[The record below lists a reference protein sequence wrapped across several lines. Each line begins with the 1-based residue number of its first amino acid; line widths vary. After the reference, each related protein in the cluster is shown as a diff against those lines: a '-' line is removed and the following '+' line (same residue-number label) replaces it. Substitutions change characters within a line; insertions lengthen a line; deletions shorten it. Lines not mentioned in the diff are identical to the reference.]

1 MNESES
7 CADFDNLS
15 VEESEVWNSRS
26 SSHRSQGTRN
36 VATFFVG
43 TRLLSVFVFLCVV
56 CFSVCLFRF
65 RAWQLALAT
74 RGLSFADQS
83 WNLYIQMSH
92 LSRIMYNKAAAEK
105 RRPKTKN
112 KANFCILRH
121 WLWSGYVSYPHR
133 QHPHPQKQIVKKI
146 MSCRRKNKGRKR
158 EENLVFFLRSLPSFH
173 CCRLFLV
180 GEGSPILFGNCF
192 QCHVPRHV
200 LALACCELLVV
211 NITTCNIL
219 CAPSPRPRVE
229 LPSKKSG
236 LHRKLHARKKMWQ
249 PYKRSYPQ
257 QLIILHSLS
266 VF

>member
-180 GEGSPILFGNCF
+180 GGDPLFCLATAFNAMFLGMFWLWLVASCLWWIL
-192 QCHVPRHV
+192 RHV
-200 LALACCELLVV
+200 TFYVLHPH
-211 NITTCNIL
+211 
-219 CAPSPRPRVE
+219 APAWSSH
-229 LPSKKSG
+229 LKKVGSTANFMPG
-236 LHRKLHARKKMWQ
+236 KKCDNHT
-249 PYKRSYPQ
+249 RGA
-257 QLIILHSLS
+257 IHNN
-266 VF
+266 